1 METKSALTFSWKQFW
16 ETFIYENLP
25 PVLFSPIAALLI
37 EKSAMRA
44 WHVCQNRGLCVVSA
58 KSAPLSFILWSWLI
72 VYPCS
77 WIITLGFLKTVFFN
91 SGPTFVD
98 PYQVILAFM
107 FLFMRRLIIS
117 IKYGY
122 FTAEEVEDLARPAP
136 EWTFDRM
143 RRKLVGIGWSAP
155 TNFDGLIESEIDA
168 LATGRSRLFEKGQ
181 LILRKV
187 GGSVTPPGSTLS
199 AEPNKNDDR
208 YVDSKFNTKS
218 LLHAIVCST
227 YSEKKPAAYDLWV
240 ALMALSIAVVP
251 PLLHYLIYADSLR
264 LSQDPIIH
272 VARFLGCM
280 SGIGIMGFGLVCA
293 FDFGRRQKGSVLINN
308 LVFGEGLALKPL
320 EGSEYNLIIS
330 GDGLVKLD
338 LDRPAHI
345 LAFME
350 LRDSI
355 VKFGE
360 QFYKRIQGYTSVL
373 LLCALCCVV
382 LLNSIVWTSA
392 PHHVTTIVMILLI
405 ILAIGSIRIL
415 AMIRAIPL
423 QRERVNG
430 IDLLRRYVISANK
443 DGAETEVPHAGIR
456 KDSNDVEMM
465 SRLIDYA
472 TFHDLTHS
480 PTSLLGTIA
489 DNKLV
494 SSVLGALITGCLLAL
509 QGFVNLEIAYDIAGW
524 SIP

>member
-44 WHVCQNRGLCVVSA
+44 WYVCQNRGLCVVSA

-187 GGSVTPPGSTLS
+187 GG
-199 AEPNKNDDR
+199 
-208 YVDSKFNTKS
+208 
-218 LLHAIVCST
+218 
-227 YSEKKPAAYDLWV
+227 
-240 ALMALSIAVVP
+240 
-251 PLLHYLIYADSLR
+251 
-264 LSQDPIIH
+264 
-272 VARFLGCM
+272 
-280 SGIGIMGFGLVCA
+280 
-293 FDFGRRQKGSVLINN
+293 
-308 LVFGEGLALKPL
+308 
-320 EGSEYNLIIS
+320 
-330 GDGLVKLD
+330 
-338 LDRPAHI
+338 
-345 LAFME
+345 
-350 LRDSI
+350 
-355 VKFGE
+355 
-360 QFYKRIQGYTSVL
+360 
-373 LLCALCCVV
+373 
-382 LLNSIVWTSA
+382 
-392 PHHVTTIVMILLI
+392 
-405 ILAIGSIRIL
+405 
-415 AMIRAIPL
+415 
-423 QRERVNG
+423 
-430 IDLLRRYVISANK
+430 
-443 DGAETEVPHAGIR
+443 
-456 KDSNDVEMM
+456 
-465 SRLIDYA
+465 
-472 TFHDLTHS
+472 
-480 PTSLLGTIA
+480 
-489 DNKLV
+489 
-494 SSVLGALITGCLLAL
+494 
-509 QGFVNLEIAYDIAGW
+509 
-524 SIP
+524 